1 MPTHSLTPWLVF
13 FSLVAALLAVDLLVL
28 QRDTDPERPPST
40 RVAWLWTGFLALL
53 ACAFAF
59 WIDRTTGKE
68 PALQFLTGYMIEG
81 SLSVDNLFVFLLL
94 FRSLQL
100 GQRRQRRVLLW
111 GVIGAIVLRGILIF
125 VGAALLNRFAWVQYA
140 FGAILAVAA
149 IRLLLH
155 KPGAAP
161 ARGPGSAPIRGP
173 VAWLQRCCLRS
184 VSPGRLAVSS
194 LLLIILAVELTDLI
208 FALDSIPAVLA
219 VTRSPW
225 IAFTSNIFAVL
236 GLRSLYFAIASLLD
250 RFRLLHYG
258 LGCILAFVAFKM
270 LAERWVAIPALG
282 SLAAI
287 LGILAVF
294 LILSKALP
302 PKTTIPA
309 A

>member
-1 MPTHSLTPWLVF
+1 MPTQWLLF
-13 FSLVAALLAVDLLVL
+13 FGLVAALLAVDLLVL
-28 QRDTDPERPPST
+28 QRGGDAERPPSV

-53 ACAFAF
+53 ACGFAA
-59 WIDRTTGKE
+59 WIGHTNGRE
-68 PALQFLTGYMIEG
+68 PALQFLTGYVIEG
-81 SLSVDNLFVFLLL
+81 SLSVDNLFVFLLM

-100 GQRRQRRVLLW
+100 GPRQQRRVLLW
-111 GVIGAIVLRGILIF
+111 GVIGAIVLRGILILA
-125 VGAALLNRFAWVQYA
+125 GATLLSRFAWVQYA

-149 IRLLLH
+149 VRLLLH

-161 ARGPGSAPIRGP
+161 ARGPGAAPIRGP
-173 VAWLQRCCLRS
+173 VALIQRCCLRS
-184 VSPGRLAVSS
+184 VRPGRLAVSS
-194 LLLIILAVELTDLI
+194 LLLVILAVELTDLM

-270 LAERWVAIPALG
+270 LAERWVTIPAPW

-287 LGILAVF
+287 LGILAIF
-294 LILSKALP
+294 LLLSRALP
-302 PKTTIPA
+302 AEAGPPVA
-309 A
+309 